1 MKSRRNKVII
11 IHPGIQHLYRLGNAL
26 SISGLFSSV
35 KLYTWFTLSAGSSL
49 AKFGYFKKRIKVI
62 DSQLKVRNFLVFE
75 FLLIVNLKINEILR
89 RNNGNN
95 TRYRWQFYFCIFLLP
110 FIYIQRKDIIL
121 ILTETAAWPL
131 SKFAKK
137 WGIPVIIDFPSISHE
152 EALKKDIIETPL
164 GIKIKSKERNYINY
178 SIHCSKFAA
187 DTYYNKTSA
196 KKQYIAL
203 LGADS
208 VNKSKYLVATDFK
221 TLNIACIANTEKRK
235 GIDLLLSAF
244 AQITY
249 PEKKLHLIG
258 NLDKEWVIN
267 FCNSNKIN
275 NENIYFTGP
284 LDHCLINKYLVEKEI
299 NLHVLASRF
308 DSFAMV
314 VPETMMLGIPNI
326 VSPFVGAGE
335 MLDNEVDG
343 FIMKD
348 LTAACLL
355 SAINKFISL
364 SHANKLNLKTNVL
377 RKAENMTWEHY
388 NLRVKPIFEEITT
401 LLD

>member
-1 MKSRRNKVII
+1 MKSRRNKVVI

-26 SISGLFSSV
+26 SISGLFTSV
-35 KLYTWFTLSAGSSL
+35 KLYTWFTLSPKNSL
-49 AKFGYFKKRIKVI
+49 SKFGYFKKRVKVI

-75 FLLIVNLKINEILR
+75 FLLIINLKINEILN

-95 TRYRWQFYFCIFLLP
+95 TRYRWQYYFSIFLLP

-152 EALKKDIIETPL
+152 EALNRDIIETSL

-187 DTYYNKTSA
+187 NTYYNRTSA
-196 KKQYIAL
+196 KKQFIAL

-208 VNKSKYLVATDFK
+208 VNNNKYLVEDDFE
-221 TLNIACIANTEKRK
+221 TLNIVCIANTEKRK
-235 GIDLLLSAF
+235 GVDLLLSAF
-244 AQITY
+244 NQITY
-249 PEKKLHLIG
+249 PKKKLHLIG
-258 NLDKEWVIN
+258 NLNKEWVIN

-275 NENIYFTGP
+275 IEGIYFTGP
-284 LDHCLINKYLVEKEI
+284 LDHDLINKYLIEKKI

-308 DSFAMV
+308 DSFGMV

-335 MLDNEVDG
+335 MLNNEIDG

-348 LTAACLL
+348 LTVACLI
-355 SAINKFISL
+355 SAINQYINL
-364 SHANKLNLKTNVL
+364 SNTCKLNFKANVL
-377 RKAENMTWEHY
+377 KKAENMTWEHY
-388 NLRVKPIFEEITT
+388 NLRVKLIFEEITT
-401 LLD
+401 ILN